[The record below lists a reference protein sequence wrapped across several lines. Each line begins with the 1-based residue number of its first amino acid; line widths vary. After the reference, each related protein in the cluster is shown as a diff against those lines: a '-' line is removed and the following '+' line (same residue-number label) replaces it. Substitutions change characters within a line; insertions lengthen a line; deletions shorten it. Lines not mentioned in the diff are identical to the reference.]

1 MTASE
6 MEFTIFCIENIAE
19 ELKKSGKE
27 VYELLKNSNLI
38 ENYILPGFEALHTQS
53 KKYIIEDI
61 ITLMKEKGL
70 AL

>member
-38 ENYILPGFEALHTQS
+38 ENYILPGFEQIGRAHV
-53 KKYIIEDI
+53 
-61 ITLMKEKGL
+61 
-70 AL
+70 